1 MAVSKIWRWKLDMHV
16 GPKFLLPPMIYNLSW
31 TPKVRGIIM
40 PSLQVLVQY
49 KLLNIPAL
57 SWYIVSFEI
66 CIPAWS
72 SWCLLGLGELSMWSC
87 TIKMDEENP
96 TCTGLTQEN
105 RFWLSI
111 TAQVTVARRAPAE
124 KSVINMI

>member
-1 MAVSKIWRWKLDMHV
+1 
-16 GPKFLLPPMIYNLSW
+16 
-31 TPKVRGIIM
+31 
-40 PSLQVLVQY
+40 
-49 KLLNIPAL
+49 
-57 SWYIVSFEI
+57 
-66 CIPAWS
+66 
-72 SWCLLGLGELSMWSC
+72 
-87 TIKMDEENP
+87 MDEENP